1 MNVKEMSVADLIH
14 EGRQTKLTIDN
25 LQGNLDAINGQ
36 LAKLAEFKPGKK
48 TATLIGANIR
58 AKVQLREN
66 VKWIQENLNIVSQH
80 FEHFRDAFKTE
91 WKPVSAEALKIA
103 CVNPEFAKAIE
114 WASEK
119 KPGKP
124 GVTYELIEEKPEEV
138 ADAA

>member
-1 MNVKEMSVADLIH
+1 MADLIH
-14 EGRQTKLTIDN
+14 EGNQTKATIDH
-25 LQGNLDAINGQ
+25 LQGVLDAINGQ

-66 VKWIQENLNIVSQH
+66 VKWIQENLDMVSQH

-91 WKPVSAEALKIA
+91 WKPVSAKALEIA
-103 CVNPEFAKAIE
+103 CVNPDFAKALE

-124 GVTYELIEEKPEEV
+124 GVTYEPIPATEEV
-138 ADAA
+138 SDAA